1 MMQIPLSLPQ
11 GPCWELEDHK
21 IDSTTFLKTIAPT
34 FSEATT
40 AFFEGSS
47 IILDVVNIFE
57 RHIDPGPYLPKP
69 QTIWSTGHIQQFRCH
84 FTVELC
90 EDLAGASQNHAEP
103 ELFDHLF
110 LYAQLVTLLEWPD
123 SFSNCMWIAA
133 SVSETRIRAFADQL
147 GIHYK
152 YVNGA

>member
-11 GPCWELEDHK
+11 GPCWELENGR
-21 IDSTTFLKTIAPT
+21 IDSTTFLQVIAPT
-34 FSEATT
+34 FPEATT

-47 IILDVVNIFE
+47 IAPNVVKIFE
-57 RHIDPGPYLPKP
+57 QHTNSGPYLPKP
-69 QTIWSTGHIQQFRCH
+69 QTIWSTGHIQQFRCR

-110 LYAQLVTLLEWPD
+110 LYAQLVPLLEWPD

-147 GIHYK
+147 GIHYQ
-152 YVNGA
+152 YFNGA